1 MQKIALALAALAAG
15 VSTTPASASV
25 YLFNF
30 SGLGRTAS
38 GTLTT
43 TNTSFASRG
52 YTAVTITGI
61 TGTINGLAI
70 TGLNGFVGSD
80 NLYYLTGPSFLDGS
94 GLGFTASDGSQTSL
108 FYQDSASSYR
118 ITTFTGG
125 FASGLVTASSSA
137 VAAVP
142 EPAGWAMMI
151 VGMGAVGFA
160 MRRRRKVTTRIAFAP
175 VAG

>member
-1 MQKIALALAALAAG
+1 MKTRLLLAASLIAAAAM
-15 VSTTPASASV
+15 PASAAQYS
-25 YLFNF
+25 FSF

-38 GTLTT
+38 GILTT
-43 TNTSFASRG
+43 TDTPFASRG
-52 YTAVTITGI
+52 QSAVTITGI
-61 TGTINGLAI
+61 TGTINALAI

-118 ITTFTGG
+118 ITTLTGG
-125 FASGLVTASSSA
+125 FASGTVTATSA
-137 VAAVP
+137 PVTAVP

-151 VGMGAVGFA
+151 AGMALVGGVL
-160 MRRRRKVTTRIAFAP
+160 RRRRIAVAFAP
-175 VAG
+175 AI